1 MDAMDDEV
9 LFVGTAEAEHTEMY
23 LKAIWHIREKG
34 DDVKISTIAKRLNVR
49 QPSVVQMLKKLSERD
64 LVTYNK
70 AGVSLKESGEKV
82 ASSMIRNSRLLEVLM
97 ESSLKIEIG
106 TYTGYSALCIAEGLE
121 SNGIIHT
128 IDNNEE
134 LTYIQNKYFKKSNY
148 RSNIKQYYGDAIKIL
163 PRLNITFDF
172 AFIDADKI
180 NYINYFEMII
190 KKMKKGGLIISDNV
204 LWSGKVLEEKNSKDE
219 ETEILKKFNSMLK
232 KDERITNLI
241 IPLRDGLSVSQVN

>member
-97 ESSLKIEIG
+97 ESSLKIEIDEEMVCG
-106 TYTGYSALCIAEGLE
+106 IEHHMNKQFTDALCI
-121 SNGIIHT
+121 
-128 IDNNEE
+128 
-134 LTYIQNKYFKKSNY
+134 
-148 RSNIKQYYGDAIKIL
+148 
-163 PRLNITFDF
+163 
-172 AFIDADKI
+172 
-180 NYINYFEMII
+180 
-190 KKMKKGGLIISDNV
+190 
-204 LWSGKVLEEKNSKDE
+204 
-219 ETEILKKFNSMLK
+219 MLK
-232 KDERITNLI
+232 HPRKCPHDHE
-241 IPLRDGLSVSQVN
+241 IPMGECCNSV